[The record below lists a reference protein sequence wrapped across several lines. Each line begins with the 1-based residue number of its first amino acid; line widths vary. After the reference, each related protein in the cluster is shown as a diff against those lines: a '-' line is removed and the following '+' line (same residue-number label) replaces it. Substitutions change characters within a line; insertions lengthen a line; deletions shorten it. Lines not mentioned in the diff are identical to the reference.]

1 MLDKPSPDRL
11 LEAVARF
18 LRDEIQ
24 PVLDGALG
32 FKTRVAANA
41 IDLAIRENEGRAKLE
56 AAEREGLV
64 RLLGHD
70 GELDALNRELCAAI
84 RDGAITI
91 DTPGLSA
98 HLWQST
104 LQKLA
109 IEQPS
114 YATYRRVRA
123 ATAPTNAKGG
133 DR

>member
-1 MLDKPSPDRL
+1 MLDRPSGDRL

-18 LRDEIQ
+18 LRDEIM
-24 PVLDGALG
+24 PALDGALA

-41 IDLAIRENEGRAKLE
+41 IDLAIRESVGRADLE
-56 AAEREGLV
+56 AAERDGLT
-64 RLLGHD
+64 RLLGRD
-70 GELDALNRELCAAI
+70 GDLAELNGHLCAAI
-84 RDGAITI
+84 RDGSVTL
-91 DTPGLSA
+91 DTPGLSS

-104 LQKLA
+104 LRKLA

-123 ATAPTNAKGG
+123 ELAPTDAKAG